1 MRFLLVGGFEV
12 EGGEVVEGEEG
23 RVSDQYV
30 ARPFHSQKEVCA
42 VLVRGRRM
50 EVGGR

>member
-12 EGGEVVEGEEG
+12 EGGEEG

-50 EVGGR
+50 DVGGR